1 MLRQRQHQ
9 WTRVLLLPA
18 LVIASIFAMAAS
30 LNLAAHAEMA
40 TADPT
45 GVMVPLYTYPGQTWD
60 TVIQAKNANPA
71 VPVVAIINPSNGPGS
86 YDPNYASGIT
96 SLKQAGIIVL
106 GYVFTGYGSR
116 DAGSIE
122 SDINSYKNWYGVN
135 GIFFDEMSNVAG
147 QEGYYKNLSEYAKS
161 QGLAMTVGNPG
172 ADTAASYI
180 GTMDNIIIYENWGL
194 PTSTYLAGWHTS
206 YSKDNFA
213 IIPYGV
219 SSLDSSYV
227 AAAAAYVKYIYITD
241 DSLPNPW
248 DSVPS
253 YFGALVSAVNAAD
266 GNMNVNTNTNPN
278 PNSTSTPA
286 PVTQQAPEQS
296 GTSSITVNSVDQNS
310 AAINGYYTVLSQNG
324 GVLQTGFTP
333 VTFQPSAGQQYTI
346 EVQDYG
352 NYHFDH
358 WADNGSTNR
367 DRSVTAGSGGTTLTA
382 VYASSGSGS
391 NPGPSPITNPPAA
404 QSTISVTTTDYSG
417 NPITGYYTTLWQNG
431 QQIQS
436 GFSPQT
442 FTVSNGQT
450 YQVAVSDYGNFVFDH
465 WSDGTTNRFHTVT
478 TGSGTTTNLVAIYR
492 TG

>member
-367 DRSVTAGSGGTTLTA
+367 DRSISAIAGTSQVLTA
-382 VYASSGSGS
+382 VYSSAPLQSQVQ
-391 NPGPSPITNPPAA
+391 PAVTVT
-404 QSTISVTTTDYSG
+404 STDQNG

-431 QQIQS
+431 QQLQS
-436 GFSPQT
+436 GFSPAS
-442 FTVSNGQT
+442 FTLNSGQT
-450 YQVAVSDYGNFVFDH
+450 YEVAVADYGSYVFDH
-465 WSDGTTNRFHTVT
+465 WSDGTTNRLHTIT
-478 TGSGTTTNLVAIYR
+478 AQPGTLINLTAVYR
-492 TG
+492 TQ